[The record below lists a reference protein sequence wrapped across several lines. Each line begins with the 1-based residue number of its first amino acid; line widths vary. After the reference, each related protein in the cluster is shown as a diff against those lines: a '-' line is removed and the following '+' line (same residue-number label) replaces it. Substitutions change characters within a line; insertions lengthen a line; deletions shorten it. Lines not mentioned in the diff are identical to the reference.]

1 MNKRDAF
8 ALVLE
13 NQASVE
19 NAGNRR
25 EALVLVFYKY
35 IYCNYNFSK
44 LQTKYKNR
52 VVVQNKSNL
61 SMKIILYNT
70 WKLQQIKF

>member
-19 NAGNRR
+19 DAGNRSR
-25 EALVLVFYKY
+25 ALVLVFYKY

-44 LQTKYKNR
+44 LQTKYKKR

-61 SMKIILYNT
+61 LMKFILYNT
-70 WKLQQIKF
+70 WTFQ

>member
-44 LQTKYKNR
+44 LHTKY
-52 VVVQNKSNL
+52 
-61 SMKIILYNT
+61 
-70 WKLQQIKF
+70 